1 MKTIFLSLTL
11 LLLLSGCGEKKE
23 QEQASESAAVATSS
37 GIEVSKNEDAY
48 KEKVKAQEVDK
59 NKEKSFYYDY
69 QTEEKAEKTEK
80 AEEAKPRTVL
90 DANMRVRSPY
100 EGIEIGM
107 LVDKLSK
114 EFIVKCSA
122 CHNDYANG
130 VIGPSLLDKDAT
142 YIFEKIR
149 KFKTDP
155 NANVLMTE
163 LVKQMSDVE
172 IEKLANEIEDFN
184 TKINEM
190 RK

>member
-11 LLLLSGCGEKKE
+11 ILLLGGCGEKKE
-23 QEQASESAAVATSS
+23 KEQTSESTAVATAS
-37 GIEVSKNEDAY
+37 GIEVSKNVDAY
-48 KEKVKAQEVDK
+48 KEKVKAQAVDK

-69 QTEEKAEKTEK
+69 QTEEKTEKK
-80 AEEAKPRTVL
+80 AEETKRRTTL
-90 DANMRVRSPY
+90 DANIRVRSPY
-100 EGIEIGM
+100 ESVEIGM
-107 LVDKLSK
+107 LVDRLSK

-130 VIGPSLLDKDAT
+130 VIGPSLLDKDAKF
-142 YIFEKIR
+142 IFEKIR

-163 LVKQMSDVE
+163 LVKQMSDAE
-172 IEKLANEIEDFN
+172 IEKLANEIENFN

>member
-1 MKTIFLSLTL
+1 MKNIFLSLVL
-11 LLLLSGCGEKKE
+11 LLLLGGCGEKQEK
-23 QEQASESAAVATSS
+23 EQASESSPVATAT

-59 NKEKSFYYDY
+59 DKEKSFYYDY
-69 QTEEKAEKTEK
+69 QTEEKADK
-80 AEEAKPRTVL
+80 AEPRTAL
-90 DANMRVRSPY
+90 DANMHVRSPY

-142 YIFEKIR
+142 FIFEKIR

-163 LVKQMSDVE
+163 LVKQMSDAE
-172 IEKLANEIEDFN
+172 IEKLAQEIEAFN
-184 TKINEM
+184 VKINEM